1 VAGIMARLQAVH
13 ADRVLSFPS
22 GAVEPPSSMVERPK
36 RTGSPLDRWRHS
48 RSASL
53 AISAAK
59 APFAGGSA
67 KKRGR

>member
-1 VAGIMARLQAVH
+1 
-13 ADRVLSFPS
+13 
-22 GAVEPPSSMVERPK
+22 MVERPK
-36 RTGSPLDRWRHS
+36 RTGSPLTGWRHS

-67 KKRGR
+67 KRWPMTEKRKRAQRS